1 MGDMEKSNLPFLTV
15 GQLAKLIESSEV
27 SPVEIAQSY
36 LDRIQKVNPRINA
49 YITIADEQVL
59 LDAARAESEIANKRY
74 LGPLHGIPFAVKDQ
88 FLTKGLTTTNGSQI
102 LSDFVPD
109 MDATVISKLKAAGGL
124 LLGKLNMGEFAGGGI
139 FNYPYGI
146 PRNPWALAH
155 TTGGSSSGSGGA
167 TSAFLCATSLGEDT
181 GGSIRSP
188 SSFCGLTGLRP
199 SRGRV
204 SRYGMFSAIWS
215 MDTPGPITRNVEDC
229 AITLQAIAG
238 ADPMDRHTEP
248 ILVPDY
254 RQYLTGEIKGLRIGI
269 VKELLLDD
277 YIDPQVKTSIVR
289 ATQKLEELGAIVEEV
304 SIPLMKN
311 AMSYLIQI
319 PHTVTEMS
327 AIYDNF
333 VRTKLGEYNHDVQ
346 VNLLLGKILPA
357 QIYYKAQKLRGLL
370 REQTKNILR
379 KFDLLV
385 AQTDSEPAPL
395 LTSGHMPL
403 SKKEIIDKISR
414 PIFSTV
420 GFALVG
426 LPAISVP
433 CGFADVKGTK
443 LPIGLQ
449 IAGRPF
455 AESTVLRAAFA
466 YEQATEWHK
475 KSPPI

>member
-1 MGDMEKSNLPFLTV
+1 MDKRDLPFLTV
-15 GQLAKLIESSEV
+15 GQLATLIESSEI
-27 SPVEIAQSY
+27 SPVEVTEAY
-36 LDRIQKVNPRINA
+36 LDRIRKINPLINA

-59 LDAARAESEIANKRY
+59 LDAKIAESEITNKRY

-88 FLTKGLTTTNGSQI
+88 FLTKGLTTTNGSQL
-102 LSDFVPD
+102 LSDFVPNRN
-109 MDATVISKLKAAGGL
+109 ATVISKLKEAGGL

-146 PRNPWALAH
+146 PRNPWALDH

-167 TSAFLCATSLGEDT
+167 TSAYLCATSLGEDT

-204 SRYGMFSAIWS
+204 SRHGMFSAIWS

-229 AITLQAIAG
+229 SITLQAIAG
-238 ADPMDRHTEP
+238 ADPMDPHTEP
-248 ILVPDY
+248 IPVPDY
-254 RQYLTGEIKGLRIGI
+254 RRHLTGEIKGMRIGI

-277 YIDPQVKTSIVR
+277 YIDPQVKTSIVQ
-289 ATQKLEELGAIVEEV
+289 ATQTLEELGAIVEEV

-333 VRTKLGEYNHDVQ
+333 VRTRLGEYNHDIQ

-370 REQTKNILR
+370 REQTKNILQ

-385 AQTDSEPAPL
+385 AQTDSEPAPV
-395 LTSGHMPL
+395 LTSGHMPS
-403 SKKEIIDKISR
+403 SKNEVIDKILR

-475 KSPPI
+475 ASPPI

>member
-1 MGDMEKSNLPFLTV
+1 MDKKDLPFLTV
-15 GQLAKLIESSEV
+15 GHLARLIGSSEI
-27 SPVEIAQSY
+27 SPVEVVEAY
-36 LDRIQKVNPRINA
+36 LDRIKKINPLINA
-49 YITIADEQVL
+49 YITIADQQVL
-59 LDAARAESEIANKRY
+59 LDAKIAESEIANKRY

-88 FLTKGLTTTNGSQI
+88 FLTNGLRTTNGSHL
-102 LSDFVPD
+102 LSDFIPNS
-109 MDATVISKLKAAGGL
+109 DATVVSMLKGAGGL

-146 PRNPWALAH
+146 PRNPWALDH

-238 ADPMDRHTEP
+238 ADPMDPHTEP
-248 ILVPDY
+248 IPVPDY
-254 RQYLTGEIKGLRIGI
+254 KQHLTDGIKGIRIGI

-277 YIDPQVKTSIVR
+277 YISPQVKTSIVQ
-289 ATQKLEELGAIVEEV
+289 AAKKLERLGAIVEEV
-304 SIPLMKN
+304 SIPLMKS
-311 AMSYLIQI
+311 AISYLIQI

-327 AIYDNF
+327 TIYDNF
-333 VRTKLGEYNHDVQ
+333 VRNRLGEFNHDIQ

-357 QIYYKAQKLRGLL
+357 QIYYKAQKLRELL
-370 REQTKNILR
+370 RQQTKTVLQ
-379 KFDLLV
+379 KFDLLI
-385 AQTDSEPAPL
+385 AQTDSEPAPV
-395 LTSGHMPL
+395 LTSGHMPS

-426 LPAISVP
+426 LPTISVP
-433 CGFADVKGTK
+433 CGFADVKETK

-466 YEQATEWHK
+466 YQQATEWHQA
-475 KSPPI
+475 SPPI

>member
-1 MGDMEKSNLPFLTV
+1 MDKSDLPFLTV
-15 GQLAKLIESSEV
+15 GRLAKLIESSEV
-27 SPVEIAQSY
+27 SPVEVAEAY
-36 LDRIQKVNPRINA
+36 LDRIQKINPLINA
-49 YITIADEQVL
+49 YITTADEQVL
-59 LDAARAESEIANKRY
+59 LDAKVAESEIANQRY

-88 FLTKGLTTTNGSQI
+88 FLTNGLTTTNGSQL

-109 MDATVISKLKAAGGL
+109 SDATVVSMLKAAGGL
-124 LLGKLNMGEFAGGGI
+124 LLGKLNMSEFAGGGI

-146 PRNPWALAH
+146 PRNPWALDH

-204 SRYGMFSAIWS
+204 SRYGMFTAIWS

-229 AITLQAIAG
+229 ALTLQAIAG
-238 ADPMDRHTEP
+238 PDPMDPHTEP
-248 ILVPDY
+248 IPVPNY
-254 RQYLTGEIKGLRIGI
+254 IKHLTREIKGIRIGI

-277 YIDPQVKTSIVR
+277 YIDPQVKTSIIQ
-289 ATQKLEELGAIVEEV
+289 ATKILEGLGAIVEEV

-333 VRTKLGEYNHDVQ
+333 VRNKLGKYNHDVQ
-346 VNLLLGKILPA
+346 VNFLLGKILPA
-357 QIYYKAQKLRGLL
+357 QMYHKAQMLRDLL
-370 REQTKNILR
+370 REQTKNILQ
-379 KFDLLV
+379 KFDLLI
-385 AQTDSEPAPL
+385 AQTDSEPAPI
-395 LTSGHMPL
+395 LTSGRMPS
-403 SKKEIIDKISR
+403 SKQEIIDKISR

-426 LPAISVP
+426 LPTISVP
-433 CGFADVKGTK
+433 CGFVDIRGAK

-475 KSPPI
+475 ASPPI